1 MLRLNVFADAAMMI
15 PDFSSGDV
23 DVNKKRSA
31 ILEQLAKAKDSAQE
45 LQSDEKQSRI
55 QDALKERDNQHN
67 AAALD
72 SSKSH
77 ASQSSEGSHH
87 TANESFRNSTATTD
101 ISVSTSE
108 LSDAKQ
114 RQAEE
119 AAGEQSR
126 KPERLP
132 QLPAAGQNVITG
144 QLRLLAL
151 AVVGSVS
158 SQRQD
163 TCIVKSCKLNCTI
176 VRCCHQHC

>member
-1 MLRLNVFADAAMMI
+1 MSRLNVFADAAMMI

-23 DVNKKRSA
+23 DINKKRSA

-45 LQSDEKQSRI
+45 LQSDEKQSCI
-55 QDALKERDNQHN
+55 QDALKERDDQHN

-72 SSKSH
+72 SSKSD
-77 ASQSSEGSHH
+77 ASHSSEASHQ
-87 TANESFRNSTATTD
+87 TADESFRNSTVTTD
-101 ISVSTSE
+101 TSVSTSQ
-108 LSDAKQ
+108 LSDANQ
-114 RQAEE
+114 QQAQEP
-119 AAGEQSR
+119 AGEQSR

-132 QLPAAGQNVITG
+132 QLAAAGQNVITG

-151 AVVGSVS
+151 GVVGSVS

-163 TCIVKSCKLNCTI
+163 TCIVKSCKLDCTI